1 MLSDRGQDV
10 QGKPG
15 RMRVPAGDEFGVSI
29 HKASDESDVS
39 AQPIQLGNQQLGPL
53 ASADG
58 KGLLKLRTPIV
69 LVALDL
75 DVFRDERAADAG

>member
-1 MLSDRGQDV
+1 
-10 QGKPG
+10 
-15 RMRVPAGDEFGVSI
+15 MRVAAGDEFGVSI

-39 AQPIQLGNQQLGPL
+39 AQPIQLGNQQLGLL